1 MPDTQLSDDDR
12 AFIECEIRAGDD
24 ATADEVVSAGLQAV
38 RADED
43 ESRLLI
49 QKGEDD
55 IKPGRFHTIDTA
67 NDLTE
72 HILALAKVRRNA
84 RTAVDPF
91 QASTHQ
97 SREHL

>member
-12 AFIECEIRAGDD
+12 AFIQREIRAGDD

-55 IKPGRFHTIDTA
+55 IKPGRVHTFDTA
-67 NDLTE
+67 DDLTD
-72 HILALAKVRRNA
+72 HILAKVRRNA

-91 QASTHQ
+91 QASTHR